1 MDMRPI
7 KRLTFGTCAAML
19 APLISSADG
28 YQFIISGD
36 PAAAA
41 SAKTSV
47 SVTSGSALVT
57 STRSFTTGPAPIE
70 ARYRTKDVTLGVGL
84 RSDPQRGMFLI
95 VR

>member
-36 PAAAA
+36 PAAA